1 MTDERRPIRQISG
14 NLQKFQAATRELR
27 YVTVKVAICGD
38 RSVSTNASAVSEANG
53 TTVRV
58 SLDLGVRFRYSRLKE
73 AGRGCGGRGVL
84 WELNRF
90 RFGSHCRNRS
100 YAKSSLLMLIDILL
114 LSASEVIVTPTVSR
128 SRPHSSE
135 TVQTLA
141 SIHAVASAARA
152 ASFKRP
158 SRNERCRCDEVI
170 ELRPGSKTLVDD
182 WPA

>member
-1 MTDERRPIRQISG
+1 MTDEKRPIRQISG

-58 SLDLGVRFRYSRLKE
+58 SLDLGVRFRYSRLKK

-90 RFGSHCRNRS
+90 RLGSHCRNRS
-100 YAKSSLLMLIDILL
+100 YAKSPLLMLIDILL
-114 LSASEVIVTPTVSR
+114 LSASEVIVTPNGQSVKTAQLGN
-128 SRPHSSE
+128 SSDACVYPRGSVRRASGF
-135 TVQTLA
+135 VQTPI
-141 SIHAVASAARA
+141 S
-152 ASFKRP
+152 
-158 SRNERCRCDEVI
+158 SR
-170 ELRPGSKTLVDD
+170 TLSL
-182 WPA
+182 